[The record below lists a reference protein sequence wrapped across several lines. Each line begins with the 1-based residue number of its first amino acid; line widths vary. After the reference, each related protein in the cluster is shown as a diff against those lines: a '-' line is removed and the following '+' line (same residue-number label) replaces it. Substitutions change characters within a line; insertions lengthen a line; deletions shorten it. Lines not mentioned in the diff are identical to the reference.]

1 MKKLPSILVA
11 VLACVLAYAAP
22 LPQDSDEHF
31 GRGMNAFGKG
41 QYDVAIDHFSKA
53 LEQDAFNVG
62 IRFNRATCYLR
73 LQKYDE
79 AIKDLSKC
87 IELAPDVTQAYMQ
100 RAAAYAAT
108 RQRPLALQDVDTVIA
123 RDSVFPR
130 AHVLRARLTMD
141 MGLDTMAACR
151 DFRTALRLGDSTA
164 LKFMPTQCRQ

>member
-1 MKKLPSILVA
+1 MFIVA
-11 VLACVLAYAAP
+11 LACMLSYAAP

-53 LEQDAFNVG
+53 LEQDAFNIG

-73 LQKYDE
+73 LQKYDD
-79 AIKDLSKC
+79 AIKDLSRC

-100 RAAAYAAT
+100 RATAYAAT
-108 RQRPLALQDVDTVIA
+108 RQRSLALQDVDTVIA

-141 MGLDTMAACR
+141 MGLDTTAACR
-151 DFRTALRLGDSTA
+151 DFMTALRLGDSTA
-164 LKFMPTQCRQ
+164 LRFMPARCR

>member
-1 MKKLPSILVA
+1 MFIVALVCM
-11 VLACVLAYAAP
+11 LSYAAP

-53 LEQDAFNVG
+53 LEQDAFNIG

-73 LQKYDE
+73 LQKYDD
-79 AIKDLSKC
+79 AIKDLSRC

-100 RAAAYAAT
+100 RATAYAAT

-123 RDSVFPR
+123 RDPVFPR

-141 MGLDTMAACR
+141 MGLDTTAACR
-151 DFRTALRLGDSTA
+151 DFMTALRLGDSTA
-164 LKFMPTQCRQ
+164 LKFMPARCR